1 MNDSFDRYSSCK
13 VIDHSTAYSLCE
25 NHISSKV
32 EDLHKI
38 LVKSTKKVSF
48 DKRVYECY
56 NVKFKYN
63 IIVISEDTQQII
75 FRTQLFVNHYAPL
88 HEQRDTPNFT

>member
-1 MNDSFDRYSSCK
+1 LQGSYIIQSRRLTQNLSEKY
-13 VIDHSTAYSLCE
+13 
-25 NHISSKV
+25 
-32 EDLHKI
+32 
-38 LVKSTKKVSF
+38 KKVSF

-88 HEQRDTPNFT
+88 HEQRDTPNFTLSNYFSILLSVSKQETTDQ